1 MDQYSFD
8 VDAGNFQQVVIEGSH
23 QVPVLVDFW
32 AEWCGPCRV
41 LKPILEKLAAEF
53 QGKFILAKVDSDKN
67 QDIAAQ
73 FGVRGIPSVKAFIG
87 GAIVDEFSGAI
98 PESEIREF
106 LQRLIPSPADELHI
120 AAGRARDQG
129 NLAQALQLLGEAAQ
143 LDSRDESVRLDAA
156 DIQVELGQ
164 LDEARRLVDSL
175 SPLARMEERAQ
186 QVLARLGFAEGGQQS
201 GDAASLRSRI
211 AAHPDDMVARMQLA
225 NQLLATGRHQ
235 EGLEGLL
242 EMVRRDRAWNEEAA
256 RKAIL
261 AVFSLL
267 GGQGPL
273 VSEYRRKLARALN

>member
-1 MDQYSFD
+1 MEQYSFD

-32 AEWCGPCRV
+32 AEWCGPCRA

-73 FGVRGIPSVKAFIG
+73 FGVRGIPSVKVFFG
-87 GAIVDEFSGAI
+87 GAIIDEFSGAL
-98 PESEIREF
+98 PESEVRAFIERV
-106 LQRLIPSPADELHI
+106 IPSPAGELHI

-129 NLAQALQLLGEAAQ
+129 NLAEALKLLGEAAK
-143 LDSRDESVRLDAA
+143 LDTRNEAVRLDAA
-156 DIQVELGQ
+156 DILVELGQ
-164 LDEARRLVDSL
+164 LDEARLLFDSL

-186 QVLARLGFAEGGQQS
+186 QVSARLSFAEGGRQS
-201 GDAASLRSRI
+201 GDEASLRSRI
-211 AAHPDDMVARMQLA
+211 AEQPDDMAARMQLA
-225 NQLLATGRHQ
+225 NQLVAAGRHQ
-235 EGLEGLL
+235 EGLEELL

-267 GGQGPL
+267 GGVGPL
-273 VSEYRRKLARALN
+273 LSEYRRKLARVLN

>member
-1 MDQYSFD
+1 MEQYSFD
-8 VDAGNFQQVVIEGSH
+8 VDAGNFQQVVLEGSQ

-32 AEWCGPCRV
+32 AEWCGPCRA
-41 LKPILEKLAAEF
+41 LKPLLEKLAAEF

-67 QDIAAQ
+67 QDIATQ
-73 FGVRGIPSVKAFIG
+73 FGVRGIPSVKAFFG

-106 LQRLIPSPADELHI
+106 LKRLIPSPAGELHI

-129 NLAQALQLLGEAAQ
+129 NLAEALKLLGEAAQ
-143 LDSRDESVRLDAA
+143 LDARNEAVRLDAA
-156 DIQVELGQ
+156 DILVELGQ
-164 LDEARRLVDSL
+164 LDEARRLFDSL

-186 QVLARLGFAEGGQQS
+186 QVLARLGFAEGGRQS
-201 GDAASLRSRI
+201 GDAAGLRSRI
-211 AAHPDDMVARMQLA
+211 AEQPDDMAARMQLA
-225 NQLLATGRHQ
+225 NQLVAAGRHQ
-235 EGLEGLL
+235 EGLEELL

-267 GGQGPL
+267 GGLGPL
-273 VSEYRRKLARALN
+273 VPEYRRKLARVLN